1 MIGLIIYRF
10 SHVIFLLIISIFS
23 SNLFFLNKFINN
35 FNTNIEAYFYG
46 EKIRK
51 NVMQSKKNSHYK

>member
-51 NVMQSKKNSHYK
+51 NVMQSKKK